1 MRYHLMSIDAWR
13 NTEGWDWNNWFARG
27 EVDHDELVK
36 PGTGEFCNRRII
48 SAVRRAT
55 GLRMEGMLSV
65 EFSGTDPELIT
76 ICDKGTGEPIYAIQ
90 VDYE

>member
-1 MRYHLMSIDAWR
+1 
-13 NTEGWDWNNWFARG
+13 
-27 EVDHDELVK
+27 
-36 PGTGEFCNRRII
+36 
-48 SAVRRAT
+48 
-55 GLRMEGMLSV
+55 MEGMLSV